1 MGAPTRHIVHS
12 MRVARHLHGMGRITT
27 DTLVEIARKMGYEE
41 GYVEAADRMEWLD
54 EELRRVLKAAERVQ
68 DAAAFM
74 TE

>member
-54 EELRRVLKAAERVQ
+54 EELR
-68 DAAAFM
+68 
-74 TE
+74 